1 MNVSKAPPS
10 RAAGHTEEVASLWSK
25 IQNALDIPARQ
36 QVTRT
41 GLLFTAATLLV
52 ALAAFVSANNLLFL
66 TLAAMLATLM
76 ISGFVSKLSLSGLEL
91 DFNLP
96 EHISAGRKLSG
107 RIVIRNIKGFMPS
120 FSIHLTAQANSGLR
134 SPLYF
139 PIIPASSTIN
149 EPVELYFDRRGSYRE
164 NSFRF
169 ATRFPFGFAERRTSV
184 LLRREVVV
192 YPSVD
197 PQPGFEELLISL
209 AGEIDSWFRGHGH
222 DFYRIRPY
230 EAFESA
236 RHVDWKATAH
246 TGDLQVREFAK
257 EQEQAVALFLDLD
270 IAEGHE
276 AWFENAV
283 ECCAYLAW
291 NMAQRGARL
300 RFNTQDS
307 EFRVPEEADVYA
319 ILKYLA
325 LVSPRHGK
333 ALPALHDQDIFQVVF
348 SVAPERL
355 ADSGWD
361 LGEPNVRVLGLDH
374 AAMAR
379 SAKPTHPAAAPS
391 GAGPSN

>member
-1 MNVSKAPPS
+1 M
-10 RAAGHTEEVASLWSK
+10 ASLWSK

-41 GLLFTAATLLV
+41 GLLFTAATLLL
-52 ALAAFVSANNLLFL
+52 ALAAFISANNLLFL

-139 PIIPASSTIN
+139 PIISASSTIN
-149 EPVELYFDRRGSYRE
+149 EPVELYFDKRGSYRE

-209 AGEIDSWFRGHGH
+209 TGDIDSWFRGHGH

-246 TGDLQVREFAK
+246 TGDLQVREFAQ
-257 EQEQAVALFLDLD
+257 EQEQTVALFLDVD
-270 IAEGHE
+270 VAERHDE
-276 AWFENAV
+276 WFEKAID
-283 ECCAYLAW
+283 CCAYLAW
-291 NMAQRGARL
+291 NMATRGARV
-300 RFNTQDS
+300 RFTTQDA
-307 EFRVPEEADVYA
+307 ELRCPDETDVYA

-333 ALPALHDQDIFQVVF
+333 AIPAIHDQNIFQVVF
-348 SVAPERL
+348 SAAPERL

-361 LGEPNVRVLGLDH
+361 LGESNVRLLGPDH
-374 AAMAR
+374 AAMAH
-379 SAKPTHPAAAPS
+379 SAKSAHSAATPS
-391 GAGPSN
+391 GAGSRK